1 MSLQNIL
8 IVSGAMFLLL
18 LFADNTVRD
27 EPLATTAFRV
37 GIAQS
42 AVALVLIIR
51 FLKRQSA

>member
-1 MSLQNIL
+1 MSLQKIL
-8 IVSGAMFLLL
+8 IVSAAMFLLL
-18 LFADNTVRD
+18 LFADNSVRD
-27 EPLATTAFRV
+27 EPLAATAFRV